1 MKALR
6 YPGMLL
12 MAYVLICSFYSCK
25 KIPPQYVCSTPV
37 KTVTVYDTT
46 SSTLTFERRYTY
58 DQQGRVDSIID
69 TENNGHGTRVLAY
82 VMTYDAQQHVTNVR
96 LIGLINGTYDIQ
108 YRSANGLISAISSS
122 LFTAT
127 NYAYTFGRNVQWY
140 TGATASLLISNG
152 NSKLKEIAY
161 FTNTLHPADADSII
175 TSGRSSGTPEES
187 KYYYTYSNQL
197 NPEYT
202 AYSNGW
208 FYAYSINQH
217 YALQY
222 DPAASSLHLP
232 SSSHNALLHQSP
244 SGITSYSFT
253 KDRCGRVIKVYAI
266 QQGVQKLWKIYT
278 YY

>member
-6 YPGMLL
+6 YPCMLL
-12 MAYVLICSFYSCK
+12 MAYAFTCSLYSCK

-46 SSTLTFERRYTY
+46 SNVLSFERRYTY

-69 TENNGHGTRVLAY
+69 TENNGHGSSALTY
-82 VMTYDAQQHVTNVR
+82 IMTYDVQNHLTNVR
-96 LIGLINGTYDIQ
+96 LLGLVGTYDIQ
-108 YRSANGLISAISSS
+108 YRAVNGLISGIASS

-127 NYAYTFGRNVQWY
+127 NYAYTFNRNVQWY
-140 TGATASLLISNG
+140 TGATAGLLISNG
-152 NSKLKEIAY
+152 SSKLKEIAY
-161 FTNTLHPADADSII
+161 FTNTLHPNDPDSII
-175 TSGRSSGTPEES
+175 TSARSSNTPEES

-202 AYSNGW
+202 AYNNGW

-232 SSSHNALLHQSP
+232 SSGHQSLLHQSP
-244 SGITSYSFT
+244 TAVTSYTFT
-253 KDRCGRVIKVYAI
+253 KDRCGRVTKVYAS

>member
-6 YPGMLL
+6 YPCMLL
-12 MAYVLICSFYSCK
+12 VAYAFTSSLYSCK

-46 SSTLTFERRYTY
+46 SNTLSFERRYTY

-69 TENNGHGTRVLAY
+69 IENNGHGTDSLIY
-82 VMTYDAQQHVTNVR
+82 IMTYDVQNHLTNVR
-96 LIGLINGTYDIQ
+96 LIGLPNTYDIQ
-108 YRSANGLISAISSS
+108 YRSVNGLISGIASS

-140 TGATASLLISNG
+140 TGATAGLLISNG

-161 FTNTLHPADADSII
+161 FTNTLHPTDADSII
-175 TSGRSSGTPEES
+175 TSGRSSGALEES

-202 AYSNGW
+202 AYNNGW

-222 DPAASSLHLP
+222 DPAASSMHLP
-232 SSSHNALLHQSP
+232 SSSQNWLLHQSP
-244 SGITSYSFT
+244 SGVTSYSFT
-253 KDRCGRVIKVYAI
+253 KDRCDRVTKVYATK
-266 QQGVQKLWKIYT
+266 QGVQKLWKIYT